1 MPGCFLF
8 IHAIIKGLEGIID
21 RKEEGE
27 SAMQL
32 NHKEN
37 LDRGERLP
45 LSYSEDCLVLLPRD
59 PRWIFAYWEVSP
71 LTRRSIEQQAG
82 AGWDGN
88 RTILRVFRFEAGQEH
103 GEEFFDITPG
113 PLAKSWY
120 IEVGVPGRGYQV
132 ELGYV
137 MPDGRYEL
145 ILASNKV
152 TTPRDRLSDI
162 LDEKWRLPDWQARK
176 LYRRIA
182 LSHLSSPER
191 LRQEAALA
199 PFYRD
204 GRGDKILQS

>member
-1 MPGCFLF
+1 M
-8 IHAIIKGLEGIID
+8 
-21 RKEEGE
+21 
-27 SAMQL
+27 
-32 NHKEN
+32 
-37 LDRGERLP
+37 
-45 LSYSEDCLVLLPRD
+45 
-59 PRWIFAYWEVSP
+59 
-71 LTRRSIEQQAG
+71 
-82 AGWDGN
+82 
-88 RTILRVFRFEAGQEH
+88 
-103 GEEFFDITPG
+103 
-113 PLAKSWY
+113 
-120 IEVGVPGRGYQV
+120 

-182 LSHLSSPER
+182 LSHLSSQER